1 MDAIRKTYFSCVV
14 FWLMLRDVWR
24 HIAELHLITEL
35 FCSIVLLFSESV
47 LTKSAESVS
56 MNAS

>member
-1 MDAIRKTYFSCVV
+1 MDAIRKTYFLCVV

-35 FCSIVLLFSESV
+35 FCSIVFGKRLDKECRIG
-47 LTKSAESVS
+47 
-56 MNAS
+56 